1 MKPGQIYLI
10 LFVLLITHGTC
21 YLMGRNHESREYE
34 NEIDLSIE
42 AAAQQYKTYYDDS
55 TRFDKYGN
63 EITRRTAGPKT
74 DTFKQVLP
82 KNSRTKSYLQHT
94 PKDSDLSKTR
104 KRN

>member
-34 NEIDLSIE
+34 NEIELSIE

-55 TRFDKYGN
+55 TRFDQYGN

-74 DTFKQVLP
+74 DTTRGVLP
-82 KNSRTKSYLQHT
+82 QNSRTKIHIQQT
-94 PKDSDLSKTR
+94 PKDSNISQTR